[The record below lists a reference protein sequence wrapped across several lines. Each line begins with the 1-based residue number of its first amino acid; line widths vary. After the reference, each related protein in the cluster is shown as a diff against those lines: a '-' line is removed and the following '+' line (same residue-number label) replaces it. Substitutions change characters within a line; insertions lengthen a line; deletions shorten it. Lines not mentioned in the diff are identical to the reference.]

1 MIPQEIVNDIL
12 QKADIVD
19 IISRYLSVKKKGT
32 NYVAVCP
39 FHDDHDPSMVI
50 SPTKQIYK
58 CFVCGNAGNVF
69 NFVSNFE
76 VDTISAPV
84 ILYTSFLLVDAIEI
98 TFIVAIYTLI

>member
-1 MIPQEIVNDIL
+1 MIPQEIINDIL
-12 QKADIVD
+12 HKADIVD

-32 NYVAVCP
+32 NFVAVCP

-76 VDTISAPV
+76 KIS
-84 ILYTSFLLVDAIEI
+84 
-98 TFIVAIYTLI
+98 